1 MDKGGDE
8 HLVAL
13 QRLEDALNALQASTS
28 AVRMHLAKSKA
39 IYMEKYFLMDWLR
52 VHQSMIANLFSLKGY
67 WPNLSE
73 LQLSDLI
80 DFVKQSDEPLKQLAD
95 AGETTGTL
103 RKQDVVSALL
113 PLHYPFKQIWKIRLA
128 IHQIRLDLIYPSGS
142 DSPSTTLVDT
152 PQAHL
157 IPGDPEAQRQAEALN
172 LANEL
177 RAHGESLVTD
187 FKSHHLATKLPLVT
201 NSAFAALFLFALSGR
216 LVEDRSDYA
225 NITLK
230 ATFLI
235 LIAYFLFQL
244 QAAVNER
251 LRLKESAKARRRL
264 LVAISDYID
273 ASTGAS
279 LNPAIKDII
288 AYAIEHRDNV
298 QAEPSQFDQ
307 KTEELKALVASTKSL

>member
-1 MDKGGDE
+1 MDKCREE

-13 QRLEDALNALQASTS
+13 QRLENELTVLQAHAS

-52 VHQSMIANLFSLKGY
+52 VHQSMIGNLLSLKGY

-128 IHQIRLDLIYPSGS
+128 IHQIRLDFIYPSGS
-142 DSPSTTLVDT
+142 DSPSTTLVNA

-225 NITLK
+225 NVTLK
-230 ATFLI
+230 ATFLV
-235 LIAYFLFQL
+235 LKQTNSHGSLEFL
-244 QAAVNER
+244 V
-251 LRLKESAKARRRL
+251 
-264 LVAISDYID
+264 
-273 ASTGAS
+273 STS
-279 LNPAIKDII
+279 SRS
-288 AYAIEHRDNV
+288 E
-298 QAEPSQFDQ
+298 
-307 KTEELKALVASTKSL
+307 

>member
-1 MDKGGDE
+1 
-8 HLVAL
+8 
-13 QRLEDALNALQASTS
+13 
-28 AVRMHLAKSKA
+28 
-39 IYMEKYFLMDWLR
+39 
-52 VHQSMIANLFSLKGY
+52 
-67 WPNLSE
+67 
-73 LQLSDLI
+73 
-80 DFVKQSDEPLKQLAD
+80 
-95 AGETTGTL
+95 
-103 RKQDVVSALL
+103 
-113 PLHYPFKQIWKIRLA
+113 
-128 IHQIRLDLIYPSGS
+128 
-142 DSPSTTLVDT
+142 
-152 PQAHL
+152 L

-235 LIAYFLFQL
+235 LIAHFLFQL